1 MPDTGGPVG
10 FRPAGPL
17 FPTACEQESAAGP
30 IFRPMSDDANLHAEE
45 RARDLIDAQL
55 RAAGWEVASL
65 DQMNPFAPGVARR
78 EAVLRRG
85 HGRVDYLLYVDRSVV
100 GGDRGQ
106 AGGAFAHRRGVP
118 VDELCRRADRS
129 AVGAGGTRRG
139 AVAVHLRGQW
149 CRDPHSPLFWTTR
162 SPLGGTAVARRLHR

>member
-1 MPDTGGPVG
+1 
-10 FRPAGPL
+10 
-17 FPTACEQESAAGP
+17 
-30 IFRPMSDDANLHAEE
+30 MSDDANLHAEE

-100 GGDRGQ
+100 GVIEAKPVG
-106 AGGAFAHRRGVP
+106 HSLTGVEFQSTSYA
-118 VDELCRRADRS
+118 DGLTDQQLARAELVEGRLPFIFEANG
-129 AVGAGGTRRG
+129 VETR
-139 AVAVHLRGQW
+139 
-149 CRDPHSPLFWTTR
+149 
-162 SPLGGTAVARRLHR
+162 